1 MSKKNLDM
9 SEIATRA
16 LFASVQSKRAIS
28 EHAQEHAPPFRAAVL
43 DKRIEKLISNKSGAK
58 KNALKKILDNIAA
71 TKAKTL
77 EDSLKKVKKQK
88 EIKGILDFILKYLP
102 KIREIADFRYDRN
115 IAASSSGYG
124 APPKESYADYE
135 KMFSYLGKYK
145 TKGSYDEF
153 TPHFFE
159 EQGEETKPAEL
170 AVTNKKI

>member
-58 KNALKKILDNIAA
+58 KNALKKILDNIAK
-71 TKAKTL
+71 TKAKPL
-77 EDSLKKVKKQK
+77 EDTLKKQK
-88 EIKGILDFILKYLP
+88 EIKAILDFILKYLP

-124 APPKESYADYE
+124 APPKESYVD
-135 KMFSYLGKYK
+135 
-145 TKGSYDEF
+145 
-153 TPHFFE
+153 
-159 EQGEETKPAEL
+159 
-170 AVTNKKI
+170 